1 MADQNTRV
9 NILPSCIFIPK
20 IKNNFYYFLVIVIK
34 YYLILLAKRKPHRSG
49 GININQQHG
58 RKHTLHQQ
66 FYEHAIDKM

>member
-20 IKNNFYYFLVIVIK
+20 TKNNFYYFLVIVIK

-49 GININQQHG
+49 VMKG
-58 RKHTLHQQ
+58 KDT
-66 FYEHAIDKM
+66 KMSELLV